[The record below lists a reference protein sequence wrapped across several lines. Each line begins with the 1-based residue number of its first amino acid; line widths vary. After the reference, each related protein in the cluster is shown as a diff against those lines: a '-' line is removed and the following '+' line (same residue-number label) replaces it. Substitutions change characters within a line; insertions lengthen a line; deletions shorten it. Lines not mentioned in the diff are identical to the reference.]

1 MYENILGGIG
11 DTYTNNDESVSNG
24 LESFVQTP
32 LMYQNH
38 PAMKY
43 GLLNDSI
50 LEDMNVVQKFQEYQT
65 SLNSPNSEGREC
77 PEHKLHICTMDHK
90 SFRIY
95 FDERTALD
103 SNYYQNKFHTFISSL
118 SADHTVTIMMGSG
131 LGRWFNDI
139 AIGNIIF
146 SLMSAKCNIIT
157 KAVGRCGTSETFIW
171 MYGKERHLTRYA
183 SLEFYGVYSL
193 LKQFTVYKHY
203 FSVLFNK
210 AKDLNLLTDEQV
222 EELMTSN
229 KFISLV
235 KKDIQN

>member
-1 MYENILGGIG
+1 MYENILGNIK
-11 DTYTNNDESVSNG
+11 DISTYEVDIDSTG
-24 LESFVQTP
+24 LEGFVQTP

-43 GLLNDSI
+43 GLLSESI
-50 LEDMNVVQKFQEYQT
+50 LENADVVQKLQAYQQNMR
-65 SLNSPNSEGREC
+65 SQDNQEC

-118 SADHTVTIMMGSG
+118 SSEHTVTIMMGSG

-146 SLMSAKCNIIT
+146 SIMSAKCNVIT
-157 KAVGRCGTSETFIW
+157 KAIGRCGTSESFIW
-171 MYGKERHLTRYA
+171 LYGKERHLTRYA
-183 SLEFYGVYSL
+183 SLEFYGVHSL
-193 LKQFTVYKHY
+193 LKQFSVYKHY

-210 AKDLNLLTDEQV
+210 AKELNLLTDEQV

-229 KFISLV
+229 KFLSLV
-235 KKDIQN
+235 KKDIQD